1 LAGLA
6 ILMTVFTLIW
16 FLRLKSQKIGVA
28 KREIMFA
35 AVSMYL
41 ILLQTIA
48 GIVLWFQSPN
58 VLAAR
63 QNIGEAM
70 KNSDLRL
77 ALLEHPLM
85 MLIAVTL
92 VHVGYI
98 KAKKT
103 QDSDKKWKLI
113 FYTYLIGLLFILSR
127 IPYEKWLGIG

>member
-1 LAGLA
+1 MLASL
-6 ILMTVFTLIW
+6 
-16 FLRLKSQKIGVA
+16 
-28 KREIMFA
+28 
-35 AVSMYL
+35 SMYL
-41 ILLQTIA
+41 VLLQTIA
-48 GIVLWFQSPN
+48 GIVLWFQSPT
-58 VLAAR
+58 VMAAR
-63 QNIGEAM
+63 QNISEAM

-103 QDSDKKWKLI
+103 QDSDKKWKQI